1 MALDMTGGSPAKG
14 IIRFALPL
22 MFSMLLQQ
30 LYTFCDSLIVGRF
43 LGAVALTATGS
54 AGGLHWF
61 AQNLLGCAVNG
72 FGVALS
78 QRFGTRDRE
87 GYRAHLAGATVLALG
102 ISLAVCVLGT
112 FLPGPALAVLDTPG
126 ELLPDATA
134 YLKVLW
140 LGFWVTAL
148 MNISSGALLSMGDSR
163 TPLISLAIS
172 SAVNILLD
180 ILVLAFTPLGVV
192 GAALATL
199 VAQLCAAAWNLR
211 ALLRNGWCIPERR
224 HFRLRWSVLREL
236 LRLGVPQMVASIV
249 INIGGLFVQKIING
263 YGVLFVMGLSAA
275 QRYFSMLN
283 IVGYGL
289 EVALGTYVGQNWGAG
304 QLKRIRQG
312 TRAAVLMGLGTSLLT
327 GAAAIL
333 GAELLIR
340 FLLPDAP
347 EEAIR
352 LGTFAFRVLGGFLW
366 GLYMLCE
373 FRAALQGMGNAIF
386 PMLSGVSELICRL
399 GAVLLLPKVMGQEG
413 LFFTDPGAWIFTM
426 LLMVWGYR
434 RHLRRQER
442 MMNKD
447 VKP

>member
-1 MALDMTGGSPAKG
+1 MTLDMTGGPPGRK

-43 LGAVALTATGS
+43 LGAVALTATGA

-72 FGVALS
+72 FSVALS
-78 QRFGTRDRE
+78 QRFGARDRE
-87 GYRAHLAGATVLALG
+87 SYRSHFAGALVLAMDIGLT
-102 ISLAVCVLGT
+102 VCVLGT
-112 FLPGPALAVLDTPG
+112 FLPGPALALLDTPQ
-126 ELLPDATA
+126 ELMRSATA

-140 LGFWVTAL
+140 LGFWITAL
-148 MNISSGALLSMGDSR
+148 MNSFSTALLSMGDSR

-172 SAVNILLD
+172 SAVNIVLD

-199 VAQLCAAAWNLR
+199 AAQLCAALWNLR
-211 ALLRNGWCIPERR
+211 ALRRNGWCIPERR
-224 HFRLRWSVLREL
+224 HFRLRWSVIREL

-289 EVALGTYVGQNWGAG
+289 ECAVATYVGQNWGAG
-304 QLKRIRQG
+304 RPDRIRQG
-312 TRAAVLMGLGTSLLT
+312 TRFAVTMGFLTSAAT
-327 GAAAIL
+327 GAIVCL
-333 GAELLIR
+333 LAEPMIR
-340 FLLPDAP
+340 FLLTDSSA
-347 EEAIR
+347 ETIRIGVEA
-352 LGTFAFRVLGGFLW
+352 LRVLAMFLP
-366 GLYMLCE
+366 GLYLLCE
-373 FRAALQGMGNAIF
+373 FRAAIQGMGNVVY
-386 PMLSGVSELICRL
+386 PMLSGFSELIMRVAAAL
-399 GAVLLLPKVMGQEG
+399 VLSMAFGRQGIYFV
-413 LFFTDPGAWIFTM
+413 DASAWVPTM
-426 LLMVWGYR
+426 ALMMVGYVSV
-434 RHLRRQER
+434 LRKR
-442 MMNKD
+442 MPD
-447 VKP
+447 GDIS

>member
-1 MALDMTGGSPAKG
+1 MTLDMTSGSPMKR
-14 IIRFALPL
+14 IVRFALPL

-43 LGAVALTATGS
+43 LGAVALTATGA

-61 AQNLLGCAVNG
+61 VQNLLGCAVNG
-72 FGVALS
+72 FSVALS
-78 QRFGTRDRE
+78 QRFGARDRE
-87 GYRAHLAGATVLALG
+87 SYRAHFAGALVLALG
-102 ISLAVCVLGT
+102 ISLCVCILGT
-112 FLPGPALAVLDTPG
+112 FLPGPALALLDTPE
-126 ELLPDATA
+126 ELMPEATA

-148 MNISSGALLSMGDSR
+148 MNSFSTALLSMGDSR

-180 ILVLAFTPLGVV
+180 ILVLAFTPLGVA
-192 GAALATL
+192 GAALAT
-199 VAQLCAAAWNLR
+199 VIAQGCAAAWNFR
-211 ALLRNGWCIPERR
+211 ALKRNGWCIPQRR
-224 HFRLRWSVLREL
+224 HFRLRWAVIREL
-236 LRLGVPQMVASIV
+236 LRLGVPQMVASVV
-249 INIGGLFVQKIING
+249 INIGGLAVQKIING

-304 QLKRIRQG
+304 DLGRIRRG
-312 TRAAVLMGLGTSLLT
+312 VRAAVLMGLCTSLIT
-327 GAAAIL
+327 GAVAIL
-333 GAELLIR
+333 GAEMLIR
-340 FLLPDAP
+340 LLLPDAP

-352 LGTFAFRVLGGFLW
+352 LGTYAFRVLGGFLW

-373 FRAALQGMGNAIF
+373 FRAAIQGMGNALY
-386 PMLSGVSELICRL
+386 PMLSGVSELVCRL
-399 GAVLLLPKVMGQEG
+399 AAVLLLPKLMGQEG

-426 LLMVWGYR
+426 LLMVYGYGRIVR
-434 RHLRRQER
+434 REE
-442 MMNKD
+442 K
-447 VKP
+447 KAAE